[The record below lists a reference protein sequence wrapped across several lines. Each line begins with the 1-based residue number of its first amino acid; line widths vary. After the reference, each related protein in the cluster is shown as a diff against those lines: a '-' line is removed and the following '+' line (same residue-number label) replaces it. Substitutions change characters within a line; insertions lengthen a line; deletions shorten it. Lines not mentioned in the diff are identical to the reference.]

1 MDFINTT
8 VFFTTLSIAIITGLW
23 KLFLYAVKKKAMEIV
38 KDESVN
44 YNVMI
49 SKITDDVHKMRDIF
63 EREIQEI
70 HNKTNILNLEKDYQH
85 KFNSEVLKRIDNMEQ
100 MVERRIEKTENLI
113 VRQLE
118 TFKSE
123 TKDQLA
129 DIKKVI
135 EKK

>member
-8 VFFTTLSIAIITGLW
+8 VFFTTLLIATVIGLW
-23 KLFLYAVKKKAMEIV
+23 KLFLYAVKKKALEIV
-38 KDESVN
+38 RDESVN
-44 YNVMI
+44 HNAMI
-49 SKITDDVHKMRDIF
+49 NKITDGMHEMKDVFERDIH
-63 EREIQEI
+63 EIR
-70 HNKTNILNLEKDYQH
+70 NTTNILSLEKDYQQ

-118 TFKSE
+118 AFKSE

-129 DIKKVI
+129 DLKKTI

>member
-8 VFFTTLSIAIITGLW
+8 VFFTTLSIATVIGLW

-44 YNVMI
+44 YNAMI
-49 SKITDDVHKMRDIF
+49 SKITDDIHEMKDVF
-63 EREIQEI
+63 EHEIQEI

-118 TFKSE
+118 AFKSE

-129 DIKKVI
+129 DLKKTI